1 MSETLSTAFL
11 VLLVGMTTVF
21 AILSL
26 VVLTG
31 TVLIRFVNRFVPEA
45 SLSTGASGNS
55 LNKSPQEVSPEKMA
69 AIIAATNFLTLGKGK
84 ITKIERSKK

>member
-1 MSETLSTAFL
+1 MSETLSSAFL

-26 VVLTG
+26 VVFTG
-31 TVLIRFVNRFVPEA
+31 SVLIRFVNRFVPEVPLA
-45 SLSTGASGNS
+45 AGISGNS
-55 LNKSPQEVSPEKMA
+55 LNKSNQEVSPEKMA

-84 ITKIERSKK
+84 ITKIEPAKK